1 MSQNSTSHT
10 DHFPHAKL
18 AHEQGQMSE
27 EGELGTE
34 YTEAVCE
41 LHCKYR
47 YYKKTYRSRGSWA
60 TQNHHRVGAK

>member
-10 DHFPHAKL
+10 EHFPHTEL
-18 AHEQGQMSE
+18 AHEQGQMSG

-41 LHCKYR
+41 LHCK
-47 YYKKTYRSRGSWA
+47 
-60 TQNHHRVGAK
+60 